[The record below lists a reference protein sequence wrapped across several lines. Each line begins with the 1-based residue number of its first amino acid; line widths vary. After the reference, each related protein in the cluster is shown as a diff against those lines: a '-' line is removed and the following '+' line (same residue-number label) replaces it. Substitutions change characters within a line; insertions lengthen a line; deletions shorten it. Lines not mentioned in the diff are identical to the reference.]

1 MPTILKYG
9 SNQAI
14 RFAMVESLKDWYL
27 KRKEN
32 DGSNSKSMPNQK
44 TNISVVPPAIT
55 FAFGA
60 LSGAVSV
67 YGNNPVDVIK
77 TRMQGLEAA
86 KYRGTIHCAVTILK
100 REGVTAFY
108 KGCIPRLGRACL
120 DAGLTFM
127 AYDAIMQVIGGD

>member
-1 MPTILKYG
+1 MGRALTRPQHLSGGLERSDANGT
-9 SNQAI
+9 A
-14 RFAMVESLKDWYL
+14 
-27 KRKEN
+27 
-32 DGSNSKSMPNQK
+32 
-44 TNISVVPPAIT
+44 PALDPGP
-55 FAFGA
+55 GA

-86 KYRGTIHCAVTILK
+86 KRYRGTIHCAVTILK

>member
-1 MPTILKYG
+1 
-9 SNQAI
+9 
-14 RFAMVESLKDWYL
+14 MVESLKDWYL
-27 KRKEN
+27 KRKEGKEDDKN
-32 DGSNSKSMPNQK
+32 NLKSMPKQK
-44 TNISVVPPAIT
+44 TPTSGAGAAGVVPPAIT